1 MNTPKLELY
10 FFPSCPFCQFV
21 LFKIQELDVDV
32 TLKNINE
39 DMESRN
45 KLYADTGRYTVPCL
59 YIDGK
64 PMHES
69 AEINEWLEKNKDQLK
84 KK

>member
-1 MNTPKLELY
+1 M
-10 FFPSCPFCQFV
+10 
-21 LFKIQELDVDV
+21 DV

-45 KLYADTGRYTVPCL
+45 KLYTDTGRYTVPCL